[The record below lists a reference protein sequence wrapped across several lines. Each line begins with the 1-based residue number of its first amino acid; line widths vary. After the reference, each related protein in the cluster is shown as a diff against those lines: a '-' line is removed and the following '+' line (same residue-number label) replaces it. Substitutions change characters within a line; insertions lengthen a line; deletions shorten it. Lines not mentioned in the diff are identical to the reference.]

1 MKRTI
6 SFQPYILAIAL
17 FVVVFIISSFFLI
30 RSIET
35 FFFQSVETQYTN
47 YASIYSQGLTKTAE
61 AYRIIND
68 MLERRIVSAIRTI
81 ALYSDQINNE
91 TILDVADTLAVDDIY
106 LYNLDGEIEF
116 STREVYLGWKA
127 TPGHPV
133 HAFLTS
139 GLTSF
144 IEEIRQ
150 DTESDEY
157 HKYGYYRL
165 EDGRLIQVGINAA
178 LVQGFLAPFEIER
191 LLKDMVGFVDHV
203 YFVEPGPTV
212 SACCDPSVFG
222 FHLGNPEIMEALASR
237 SIYSLRRHVEGQN
250 REIYEIF
257 IPIFVGDDY
266 EGTLVVAKT
275 TDEADT
281 LAHTAMI
288 LSIIIG
294 AVVFSSIIYIMIS
307 NYRHNKRLATLAYE
321 DALTGLPN
329 KAHLEQMLDHIRVR
343 PFQDKRA
350 ILMIH
355 GRSISAINST
365 YGLDVGDRVI
375 KEVAKRLEAFVA
387 EGSQLFRFADDRF
400 VVFADNYRSKEELR
414 SLAERILAALEPPVS
429 IVGRPIE
436 ICIGV
441 VESEPGLGAME
452 ALSQASMVIHHLEQG
467 HGDIKYAFFDARI
480 EEKLRREEIIALEM
494 QEFLDQPHLGTFHLE
509 YQPKVDLASNS
520 IVGFEALSRMTSP
533 TLGRVSPPEFISIA
547 ERQEMIIPF
556 GYWVLEAAC
565 QFIKR
570 IGQQGHSQLYVAVNI
585 SVAQLLQKDFLRKV
599 GEIVAKAG
607 IDPHNLQLE
616 ITESVLIE
624 DFDEIRAKLQP
635 LQDLGLTIAL
645 DDFGTGYSALSR
657 MGELPVDVI
666 KIDKSFI
673 DKILVQDN
681 QRQIIQELIA
691 MCHKLGLIVVAE
703 GVEHEEQRQ
712 YLLEAGCDLM
722 QGYLYSK
729 PVIEELALQKLR
741 SDPLRTDERT

>member
-35 FFFQSVETQYTN
+35 FFFQSVETQYIN

-91 TILDVADTLAVDDIY
+91 TILMWLTHWPWTTSIY
-106 LYNLDGEIEF
+106 II
-116 STREVYLGWKA
+116 STERSSFHAKSIWVGRR
-127 TPGHPV
+127 HPV

-157 HKYGYYRL
+157 HTYGYYRL

-494 QEFLDQPHLGTFHLE
+494 QEFLDQPHLG
-509 YQPKVDLASNS
+509 
-520 IVGFEALSRMTSP
+520 I
-533 TLGRVSPPEFISIA
+533 
-547 ERQEMIIPF
+547 
-556 GYWVLEAAC
+556 
-565 QFIKR
+565 
-570 IGQQGHSQLYVAVNI
+570 
-585 SVAQLLQKDFLRKV
+585 
-599 GEIVAKAG
+599 
-607 IDPHNLQLE
+607 
-616 ITESVLIE
+616 
-624 DFDEIRAKLQP
+624 
-635 LQDLGLTIAL
+635 
-645 DDFGTGYSALSR
+645 
-657 MGELPVDVI
+657 
-666 KIDKSFI
+666 
-673 DKILVQDN
+673 
-681 QRQIIQELIA
+681 
-691 MCHKLGLIVVAE
+691 
-703 GVEHEEQRQ
+703 
-712 YLLEAGCDLM
+712 
-722 QGYLYSK
+722 
-729 PVIEELALQKLR
+729 
-741 SDPLRTDERT
+741 